1 MSYTF
6 SGKNAWSWR
15 GGHDWYRGDNW
26 KSQRRRAIK
35 RNGHKCTLCGAADEK
50 VMLMIHHIVP
60 FRFFGRERYKQA
72 NRLVNLQTL
81 CNSCHSKQEAH
92 FWEEVPEGY
101 QHLL

>member
-26 KSQRRRAIK
+26 KSQGRRAIK